1 MGQKVHPKGLR
12 VGIIRDWDVKW
23 FSRKEYSKN
32 VYQDYKIRKYIND
45 NLKHAG
51 ISTINIERVA
61 NRIRITINCARPG
74 IIIGRKGVEVNKL
87 KGNLTKLIEGDG
99 ELQIN
104 IKEVKTPETDAQLVA
119 EDIANQI
126 LRRASVKR
134 IMKQS
139 ASRALKM
146 KAEGIKI
153 MIAGRIGGAEIA
165 RTEWHMEGR
174 LPLHTLRADID
185 YGFSEANTTYGK
197 VGVKVWIFKGEVL
210 AKNNNTRN
218 SSNTLEED
226 NNDKMQKNG
235 VSTKTN
241 VGKKTRE
248 SGEVEDAST
257 D

>member
-1 MGQKVHPKGLR
+1 LV
-12 VGIIRDWDVKW
+12 
-23 FSRKEYSKN
+23 
-32 VYQDYKIRKYIND
+32 
-45 NLKHAG
+45 
-51 ISTINIERVA
+51 
-61 NRIRITINCARPG
+61 
-74 IIIGRKGVEVNKL
+74 
-87 KGNLTKLIEGDG
+87 DG

-104 IKEVKTPETDAQLVA
+104 IKEVKAPETDAQLVA

-146 KAEGIKI
+146 RAEGIKI

-210 AKNNNTRN
+210 AKNNYSRS
-218 SSNTLEED
+218 SSNILD
-226 NNDKMQKNG
+226 DDAKNHKSTA
-235 VSTKTN
+235 STKQNAKIDTE
-241 VGKKTRE
+241 K

>member
-12 VGIIRDWDVKW
+12 IGIIRDWDVKW
-23 FSRKEYSKN
+23 FSRKEYSQN
-32 VYQDYKIRKYIND
+32 VFQDYKIRKYIKD

-51 ISTINIERVA
+51 IASINIERIA

-74 IIIGRKGVEVNKL
+74 IIIGRKGAEVNRL
-87 KGNLTKLIEGDG
+87 KENLSKLIIDG

-104 IKEVKTPETDAQLVA
+104 IKEVKVPEIDAQLVA

-139 ASRALKM
+139 ASRAIKM

-185 YGFSEANTTYGK
+185 YGFAEANTTYGK
-197 VGVKVWIFKGEVL
+197 VGVKVWIFKGEIL
-210 AKNNNTRN
+210 PKSNNTQKIVD
-218 SSNTLEED
+218 SSEINHREKSLD
-226 NNDKMQKNG
+226 N
-235 VSTKTN
+235 KTDEQ
-241 VGKKTRE
+241 KKTE
-248 SGEVEDAST
+248 KLGEGEDAST
-257 D
+257 N

>member
-12 VGIIRDWDVKW
+12 IGIIKDWDVKW
-23 FSRKEYSKN
+23 FSRKEYSQN
-32 VYQDYKIRKYIND
+32 VHQDYKIRKYIKD

-51 ISTINIERVA
+51 ISVVNIERIA

-87 KGNLTKLIEGDG
+87 KESLSKLLIDG

-104 IKEVKTPETDAQLVA
+104 IKEVKVPEIDAQLVA

-134 IMKQS
+134 VMKQS
-139 ASRALKM
+139 ASRAIKM

-174 LPLHTLRADID
+174 LPLHTLRADIN
-185 YGFSEANTTYGK
+185 YGFAEANTTYGK
-197 VGVKVWIFKGEVL
+197 VGVKVWIFKGEIL
-210 AKNNNTRN
+210 PKDNSAAKVVET
-218 SSNTLEED
+218 SEEHQRERPQAGKPD
-226 NNDKMQKNG
+226 EQKQ
-235 VSTKTN
+235 TEELK
-241 VGKKTRE
+241 
-248 SGEVEDAST
+248 GEENAST
-257 D
+257 N

>member
-12 VGIIRDWDVKW
+12 IGIIKDWDVKW
-23 FSRKEYSKN
+23 FSDKKYSQN
-32 VYQDYKIRKYIND
+32 IYQDHKIRKYIKD

-51 ISTINIERVA
+51 ISVVNIERIA

-87 KGNLTKLIEGDG
+87 KDNLSKFLIDG

-104 IKEVKTPETDAQLVA
+104 IKEVKVPEIDAQLVA

-126 LRRASVKR
+126 LRRTSVKR

-139 ASRALKM
+139 ASRAIKM

-185 YGFSEANTTYGK
+185 YGFAEANTTYGK
-197 VGVKVWIFKGEVL
+197 VGVKVWIFKGEIL
-210 AKNNNTRN
+210 PRNNGA
-218 SSNTLEED
+218 E
-226 NNDKMQKNG
+226 KMIETTIDQEKEIPQVNQLDEQKQTERLG
-235 VSTKTN
+235 
-241 VGKKTRE
+241 GK
-248 SGEVEDAST
+248 
-257 D
+257 

>member
-1 MGQKVHPKGLR
+1 LGQKVHPKGLR
-12 VGIIRDWDVKW
+12 VGIIKDWDVKW
-23 FSRKEYSKN
+23 FSRKDYSKN
-32 VYQDYKIRKYIND
+32 VYQDHQIRKYIND

-51 ISTINIERVA
+51 ISAINIERVA

-74 IIIGRKGVEVNKL
+74 IIIGRKGAEVNKL
-87 KGNLTKLIEGDG
+87 KDSLSKLVDG

-104 IKEVKTPETDAQLVA
+104 IKEVKAPETDAQLVA

-146 KAEGIKI
+146 RAEGIKI

-210 AKNNNTRN
+210 AKNNYSRS
-218 SSNTLEED
+218 SSNILD
-226 NNDKMQKNG
+226 DDAKNHK
-235 VSTKTN
+235 STAK
-241 VGKKTRE
+241 